1 MPQDHRNQQGSPS
14 LANEKLLQ
22 AKLRQTPRRKL
33 EVEAAEPNI
42 FKEASDVIEGNK
54 VVAVPPPCDDGQD
67 LFEAESQVDHD
78 RTAQVPVAA
87 PSPKADELKLPSRA
101 TFAGRLQTEANAKLF
116 DSRRELFWKGVPESF
131 WKDHFEREFWKL
143 CTDIKPAKDSEALA
157 QFLKRH
163 AIDSTATQACSSEV
177 PRPKA
182 KAKAKSKLPK
192 EPGRGRGRGAG
203 AGVWQEGQLLELEA
217 GPVGVTLPVK
227 WLTRC

>member
-1 MPQDHRNQQGSPS
+1 MTSAPGPQEPAGKSKPGKRKAAAG
-14 LANEKLLQ
+14 K
-22 AKLRQTPRRKL
+22 AKADPKKKPRKGQ
-33 EVEAAEPNI
+33 VEAAEPNI

-67 LFEAESQVDHD
+67 LFEAESQVDQD

-192 EPGRGRGRGAG
+192 EPGRGRGRGTGRCMAG
-203 AGVWQEGQLLELEA
+203 RAA
-217 GPVGVTLPVK
+217 A
-227 WLTRC
+227 RA